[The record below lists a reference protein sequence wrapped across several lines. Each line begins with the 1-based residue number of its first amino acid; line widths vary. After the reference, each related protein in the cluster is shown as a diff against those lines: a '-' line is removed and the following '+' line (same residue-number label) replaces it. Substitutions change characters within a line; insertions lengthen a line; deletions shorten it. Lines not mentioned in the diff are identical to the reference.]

1 MPKTVTR
8 SGRRL
13 MDVEDCC
20 TCGVIFAV
28 DRSYLDARKTDLAT
42 FYCPNGHGMSYTQSE
57 ADRLRAALTAA
68 RDQLAAANRRNV
80 NLQEKSRR
88 ERTRVGN
95 GVCPCCQRSFGNLAR
110 HMAGQHPEWAKAT
123 P

>member
-80 NLQEKSRR
+80 NLQEKSHRAARPLALASPQRPQDCRLCARR
-88 ERTRVGN
+88 
-95 GVCPCCQRSFGNLAR
+95 
-110 HMAGQHPEWAKAT
+110 
-123 P
+123 